1 MNNNT
6 NQIKTTGIIAIM
18 LISSLTVMVGTAIT
32 PALPELGR
40 IYQLGNYA
48 SWLVTAPALGVV
60 VTTVL
65 FGRLIDKV
73 GPYKIAFIGLLCYGC
88 FGIAG
93 AYMPNVITI
102 FIDRLL
108 LGAATAAVM
117 NASVAFISSFF
128 QGEQQL
134 KILSIQSMSMEFG
147 GVIFLTVSGI
157 LADISW
163 RCPFYIY
170 GLGFIAFIGLILFIP
185 RANARH
191 DPAILEQTEN
201 DADKKGVPLG
211 LVLVIAFLGMLM
223 FFTAVV
229 ALPLYLQNQLGYSPS
244 FTGYYL
250 AALDLVAV
258 VAAGFVPRAVKK
270 IAAKGCLTLAFL
282 FYAAGFSQYF
292 FCGDSPLLWVAAI
305 CIGIGFGFS
314 TPLFNNLIVNKS
326 TAANKGLHISFGTM
340 AMFTGQFLSALLIS
354 VLPAQ
359 RLFLIAALIALVIM
373 VLILPV
379 VKHYHQRRSC

>member
-1 MNNNT
+1 M
-6 NQIKTTGIIAIM
+6 
-18 LISSLTVMVGTAIT
+18 
-32 PALPELGR
+32 
-40 IYQLGNYA
+40 
-48 SWLVTAPALGVV
+48 
-60 VTTVL
+60 
-65 FGRLIDKV
+65 
-73 GPYKIAFIGLLCYGC
+73 
-88 FGIAG
+88 
-93 AYMPNVITI
+93 
-102 FIDRLL
+102 
-108 LGAATAAVM
+108 
-117 NASVAFISSFF
+117 
-128 QGEQQL
+128 
-134 KILSIQSMSMEFG
+134 
-147 GVIFLTVSGI
+147 
-157 LADISW
+157 
-163 RCPFYIY
+163 
-170 GLGFIAFIGLILFIP
+170 
-185 RANARH
+185 
-191 DPAILEQTEN
+191 
-201 DADKKGVPLG
+201 
-211 LVLVIAFLGMLM
+211 VLVIAFLGMLM

>member
-1 MNNNT
+1 MNNNA
-6 NQIKTTGIIAIM
+6 NQIRTAGIIAIM

-65 FGRLIDKV
+65 VGKLIDKI
-73 GPYKIAFIGLLCYGC
+73 GPYKIAFIGLLCYGS

-93 AYMPNVITI
+93 AYMPNAITI

-117 NASVAFISSFF
+117 NASVALISSFF

-147 GVIFLTVSGI
+147 GVIFLTVSGV

-163 RCPFYIY
+163 RWPFYIY
-170 GLGFIAFIGLILFIP
+170 GLGLIAFLGLIFFIP
-185 RANARH
+185 RVSAHH
-191 DPAILEQTEN
+191 DPVISEQAEN
-201 DADKKGVPLG
+201 DAAPQGVPLS
-211 LVLVIAFLGMLM
+211 LVLAIAFLGMLM

-258 VAAGFVPRAVKK
+258 AAAGFVPRVVKR

-282 FYAAGFSQYF
+282 FYTAGFSQYF
-292 FCGDSPLLWVAAI
+292 FCGGSPLLWTAAI

-340 AMFTGQFLSALLIS
+340 AMFSGQFLSALLIS

-373 VLILPV
+373 SLIPPV
-379 VKHYHQRRSC
+379 VRHYQQRRPC

>member
-1 MNNNT
+1 MNNNA

-359 RLFLIAALIALVIM
+359 RLFLIATLIALVIM

>member
-1 MNNNT
+1 MNNNA

-170 GLGFIAFIGLILFIP
+170 GLGFIVFIGLTPFIP
-185 RANARH
+185 RANPGH
-191 DPAILEQTEN
+191 DPEILEQTEN
-201 DADKKGVPLG
+201 DAEKKGVLLG

-258 VAAGFVPRAVKK
+258 VAAGFVPRVVKK

>member
-1 MNNNT
+1 MNNNA

>member
-1 MNNNT
+1 MNNNA

-185 RANARH
+185 RANAHH

>member
-1 MNNNT
+1 MNNNA

-354 VLPAQ
+354 LLPAQ

>member
-1 MNNNT
+1 MNNNA

-134 KILSIQSMSMEFG
+134 KSSLFKACRWN
-147 GVIFLTVSGI
+147 
-157 LADISW
+157 LAV
-163 RCPFYIY
+163 
-170 GLGFIAFIGLILFIP
+170 LFS
-185 RANARH
+185 
-191 DPAILEQTEN
+191 L
-201 DADKKGVPLG
+201 L
-211 LVLVIAFLGMLM
+211 
-223 FFTAVV
+223 
-229 ALPLYLQNQLGYSPS
+229 
-244 FTGYYL
+244 L
-250 AALDLVAV
+250 A
-258 VAAGFVPRAVKK
+258 G
-270 IAAKGCLTLAFL
+270 
-282 FYAAGFSQYF
+282 S
-292 FCGDSPLLWVAAI
+292 
-305 CIGIGFGFS
+305 
-314 TPLFNNLIVNKS
+314 
-326 TAANKGLHISFGTM
+326 
-340 AMFTGQFLSALLIS
+340 
-354 VLPAQ
+354 
-359 RLFLIAALIALVIM
+359 
-373 VLILPV
+373 
-379 VKHYHQRRSC
+379 

>member
-1 MNNNT
+1 MNNNIS
-6 NQIKTTGIIAIM
+6 QVKTTGIIAIM

-60 VTTVL
+60 ASTVL
-65 FGRLIDKV
+65 FGKLIDKV
-73 GPYKIAFIGLLCYGC
+73 GPYQISFIGLLCYGC

-93 AYMPNVITI
+93 AYMPSVITI

-108 LGAATAAVM
+108 LGAATAAIM
-117 NASVAFISSFF
+117 NASIAFIAGFF

-134 KILSIQSMSMEFG
+134 KILAIQSMAMELG

-163 RCPFYIY
+163 RCPFNIY
-170 GLGFIAFIGLILFIP
+170 GLGFIAFMGLIFFIP
-185 RANARH
+185 RESTSH
-191 DPAILEQTEN
+191 DASISGQAEN
-201 DADKKGVPLG
+201 TSSNKGVPLS

-229 ALPLYLQNQLGYSPS
+229 GLPLYLQNQLGYSPS

-258 VAAGFVPRAVKK
+258 VAAGFVPKVVIK
-270 IAAKGCLTLAFL
+270 IAAKGCLKLAFL

-292 FCGDSPLLWVAAI
+292 FCDDSLFLWTAAI

-340 AMFTGQFLSALLIS
+340 AMFSGQFLSALLIS

-359 RLFLIAALIALVIM
+359 KLFLIAALISLVIM

-379 VKHYHQRRSC
+379 VQYYHQRQTC